1 MTNRLSVVGILAVAV
16 LVFGSVAAASPTTII
31 STALT
36 TIGLNPSANVYSN
49 NYGANSGYGSYI
61 SSDGY
66 NWYSYPNGS
75 FNLTVPGVTLPAG
88 SILDSATLTFS
99 FPTASA
105 PGSFYTTYLSPVDA
119 TYTYYYSCGFGGFS
133 TCSGT
138 GYNSYSAPSYSVT
151 GEEYGGFTSV
161 VSAHGS
167 QSLSGSGS
175 VNLLPSFSSDLLA
188 GNALTLSGTSG
199 AYLSW
204 YYTYYGYNGYS
215 DSYLYSTVNTSP
227 AATLTV
233 QYSTTPEPAT
243 FILFGTGLL
252 LFGGILRKRLHAQS
266 AAIS

>member
-1 MTNRLSVVGILAVAV
+1 MTNRLWLGGILPVAV
-16 LVFGSVAAASPTTII
+16 LVFASVAAASPTTIA
-31 STALT
+31 STAFT
-36 TIGLNPSANVYSN
+36 TVSLNPYASVYSN
-49 NYGANSGYGSYI
+49 NYGANGGYGGYI
-61 SSDGY
+61 SSEGY
-66 NWYSYPNGS
+66 NWTNFPSATFS
-75 FNLTVPGVTLPAG
+75 LTVPGVTVPAG

-99 FPTASA
+99 FPSASA
-105 PGSFYTTYLSPVDA
+105 PGSFYTTYLSAVNP
-119 TYTYYYSCGFGGFS
+119 TYTYTYSCGFFGDS
-133 TCSGT
+133 TCYGT
-138 GYNSYSAPSYSVT
+138 GYNSYNPPSYSVT

-161 VSAHGS
+161 VSTHGS

-175 VNLLPSFSSDLLA
+175 INLLTSFSSDLLA

-227 AATLTV
+227 SATLTV